1 MIGRNLSSLLT
12 DLGRETVK
20 VYAEVSV
27 VDINVVE
34 DVLWIKVVDYS
45 LNKSAM
51 VISANVKVGNS
62 VVLKRIRTVISVVE
76 INESFPVA
84 LTFVI
89 ENVWVEI

>member
-1 MIGRNLSSLLT
+1 
-12 DLGRETVK
+12 
-20 VYAEVSV
+20 
-27 VDINVVE
+27 
-34 DVLWIKVVDYS
+34 
-45 LNKSAM
+45 M

>member
-34 DVLWIKVVDYS
+34 DVL
-45 LNKSAM
+45 
-51 VISANVKVGNS
+51 
-62 VVLKRIRTVISVVE
+62 
-76 INESFPVA
+76 
-84 LTFVI
+84 
-89 ENVWVEI
+89 